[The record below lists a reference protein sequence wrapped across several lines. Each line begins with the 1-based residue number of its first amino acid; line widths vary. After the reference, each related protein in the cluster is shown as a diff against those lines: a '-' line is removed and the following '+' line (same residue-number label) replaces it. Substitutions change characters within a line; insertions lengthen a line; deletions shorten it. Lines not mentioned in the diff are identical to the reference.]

1 MSTDEGIT
9 KPKSNIECLTIIG
22 QIEGHNL
29 LSNQTKTTKYENI
42 IPKLIEFEE
51 DDSKKGLLVI
61 LNTAGGDVE
70 AGLAIAELISGLSK
84 PTVSIV
90 LGGGHS
96 IGVPLAVSA
105 NYSFSVPSAT
115 MTLHPVRTNGLIIG
129 APQVFRYFNKLQD
142 SIYNFIVNH
151 SNTKL
156 ETLKKLMFDTDEIA
170 NDIGTVLFGDETVK
184 YGIIDK
190 VGTISEA
197 ILKLKELIKE

>member
-1 MSTDEGIT
+1 MSNEEGIT

-51 DDSKKGLLVI
+51 NDAAKGLLVI

-105 NYSFSVPSAT
+105 DYSFIVPSAT

-151 SNTKL
+151 SNTKI
-156 ETLKKLMFDTDEIA
+156 EILKKLMFDTDEIA

-190 VGTISEA
+190 VGTISDA
-197 ILKLKELIKE
+197 ITKLKEMIKE